1 VSFIVFPS
9 YCGYYTMNIK
19 ATDTHKSAS
28 ISVSNSDMK
37 ERNRF
42 FLLLSELSARSIPYE
57 VRKET
62 GFNRLI
68 VDWEGA
74 DMCGVDISI

>member
-1 VSFIVFPS
+1 
-9 YCGYYTMNIK
+9 
-19 ATDTHKSAS
+19 
-28 ISVSNSDMK
+28 MK

-57 VRKET
+57 VRKEA

-74 DMCGVDISI
+74 DMLGVDISI